1 MLDATTL
8 PDGFDVVLPAGAPL
22 DPLGNRESALR
33 ALTRVRDAGAT
44 IASCSVGARSV
55 EHYCE
60 QLEELHRIA
69 LAEGSSFT
77 TS

>member
-1 MLDATTL
+1 MPRRSPTDSTWCF
-8 PDGFDVVLPAGAPL
+8 PPVLRSIL
-22 DPLGNRESALR
+22 SAIANPLR

-69 LAEGSSFT
+69 LAEGFSFT